1 MCSLFCREAC
11 DQSLAIVLENL
22 YRIGQEVIEIVRFME
37 LNLTAVRK
45 ILKKFD
51 KKFKGYPE
59 M

>member
-1 MCSLFCREAC
+1 MCSFLRRDAC

-22 YRIGQEVIEIVRFME
+22 YRIGQEVIEIARFME

-51 KKFKGYPE
+51 KKFKGQLG